1 MLRHEQEWE
10 DMLLDR
16 GQPEPE
22 GPEEE
27 EPDWAPLCRCETCSP
42 DNITCVSKD

>member
-1 MLRHEQEWE
+1 MSDTRDPVEIEVDEMFE
-10 DMLLDR
+10 DEDA
-16 GQPEPE
+16 
-22 GPEEE
+22 

>member
-22 GPEEE
+22 GTRRRR
-27 EPDWAPLCRCETCSP
+27 ARLGSALPLR
-42 DNITCVSKD
+42 DVLAGQHYVR

>member
-16 GQPEPE
+16 GQPEPQE
-22 GPEEE
+22 TEE

-42 DNITCVSKD
+42 DNITCISKD